1 MRIGIRLH
9 DTKKCPLEERLQI
22 VRRQGFSCVHIALGK
37 TDGLPKETDALTP
50 GYALWLKKVF
60 ADAQLDMAVLGN
72 YQNLAHP
79 DPVKLKE
86 IQHRYTA
93 HLRFAAL
100 AGCGMVGTETGAP
113 NEDYHYD
120 KEANHSAE
128 ALEIFIHNLR
138 PVIADAERF
147 GVILAIEPVYKHIV
161 WNPKRAREV
170 LDRIA
175 SPNLQI
181 IFDPVNLLDPDNL
194 DHREEVI
201 EEAMDLLAPEIA
213 MIHLKDYI
221 LEDGKMNAVG
231 CGFGEMDYRKIV
243 EFAETKKPYIHAT
256 LENTSPETA
265 EQSRQVI
272 EELISK
278 YQKKTGG
285 VQ

>member
-9 DTKKCPLEERLQI
+9 DTKKSPLEERLQI
-22 VRRQGFSCVHIALGK
+22 VQRQGFSCVHIALGK

-128 ALEIFIHNLR
+128 ALEIFIRNLR

-213 MIHLKDYI
+213 MIHLKDYV
-221 LEDGKMNAVG
+221 LEDGKMKAVG

-265 EQSRQVI
+265 EKSRQVI

-285 VQ
+285 NQ

>member
-9 DTKKCPLEERLQI
+9 DTKKCPLTERLQI
-22 VRRQGFSCVHIALGK
+22 VRQQGFSCVHIALGK

-50 GYALWLKKVF
+50 GYALWLKNEF
-60 ADAQLDMAVLGN
+60 AQAGVDMAVLGN

-79 DPVKLKE
+79 DPGKLKE

-128 ALEIFIHNLR
+128 ALEIFINNLR

-213 MIHLKDYI
+213 MIHLKDYV
-221 LEDGKMNAVG
+221 LEDGKMKAVG
-231 CGFGEMDYRKIV
+231 CGFGEMNYERIV
-243 EFAETKKPYIHAT
+243 EFAETKKPFIHAT
-256 LENTSPETA
+256 LENTAPETA
-265 EQSRQVI
+265 EQSRKVI
-272 EELISK
+272 EALMAK
-278 YQKKTGG
+278 YQ
-285 VQ
+285 

>member
-9 DTKKCPLEERLQI
+9 DTKKCPLTERLQI
-22 VRRQGFSCVHIALGK
+22 VRQQGFSCVHIALGK

-50 GYALWLKKVF
+50 GYALWLKNEF
-60 ADAQLDMAVLGN
+60 AQAGVDMAVLGN

-79 DPVKLKE
+79 DPAKLKE

-128 ALEIFIHNLR
+128 ALEIFINNLR

-213 MIHLKDYI
+213 MIHLKDYV
-221 LEDGKMNAVG
+221 LEDGKMKAVG

-265 EQSRQVI
+265 EQSRKVI
-272 EELISK
+272 EALIK
-278 YQKKTGG
+278 EYK
-285 VQ
+285 

>member
-9 DTKKCPLEERLQI
+9 DTKKCPIEERLQI
-22 VRRQGFSCVHIALGK
+22 VRKQGFSCVHIALGK

-50 GYALWLKKVF
+50 GYALWLKQVF
-60 ADAQLDMAVLGN
+60 ADAGVDMAVLGN

-79 DPVKLKE
+79 DPAKLKE

-93 HLRFAAL
+93 HLRFASL
-100 AGCGMVGTETGAP
+100 CGCAMVGTETGAP

-128 ALEIFIHNLR
+128 ALEIFINNLR
-138 PVIADAERF
+138 PVIRDAERF

-181 IFDPVNLLDPDNL
+181 IFDPVNLLHPDNL

-213 MIHLKDYI
+213 MIHLKDYV
-221 LEDGKMNAVG
+221 LENGEMKAVG
-231 CGFGEMDYRKIV
+231 CGFGEMDYKKIV
-243 EFAETKKPYIHAT
+243 AFAEAKKPYIHAT
-256 LENTSPETA
+256 LENTVPETA
-265 EQSRQVI
+265 EQSRKVI
-272 EELISK
+272 EDLIAAL
-278 YQKKTGG
+278 
-285 VQ
+285 